1 MVQVFLHET
10 KISFLWKSD
19 YVLPMK
25 YSILLCLSF
34 NTPKYTPDKTDTI
47 ASSETFFYLL
57 LLLPSNLNLK

>member
-1 MVQVFLHET
+1 
-10 KISFLWKSD
+10 
-19 YVLPMK
+19 MK